1 MQDHY
6 SVRYHCK
13 NSFFNVLGQKFDL
26 NQSSAAATK
35 RLSTIG
41 QILKGAFRRDKQSKL
56 ASAVRPRLWALTL
69 ARERCAAV
77 PMKVRIWPMIL
88 VPLQSTFDR
97 DHWSAVEIIGTQA
110 LGTKMQ

>member
-1 MQDHY
+1 M
-6 SVRYHCK
+6 
-13 NSFFNVLGQKFDL
+13 
-26 NQSSAAATK
+26 
-35 RLSTIG
+35 
-41 QILKGAFRRDKQSKL
+41 KGAFRRDKQSKL

-69 ARERCAAV
+69 AREQCAAV

-97 DHWSAVEIIGTQA
+97 DHWSAVEISGAQA